1 MQLRWVLALA
11 VAISAS
17 CSRSKLDTAEKP
29 IQSAGSCD
37 PSAAAS
43 ASPTYD
49 LDEDG
54 RPPAA
59 RLCRSFDRAAVARAM
74 GWNDLEGAGTFGSP
88 RMWSCMY
95 MAINHPD
102 GAGFG
107 VTFSTEKFMDVHL
120 ETPYV
125 KRAPIGGH
133 DAVVAKHADGKF
145 VSIQVHARGITIE
158 TNANDAGL
166 PDEVEKRLAN
176 ATIALIDS
184 LALDP
189 ASVLSR

>member
-1 MQLRWVLALA
+1 MRLGSALAVA

-17 CSRSKLDTAEKP
+17 CSKSKPDSANEP
-29 IQSAGSCD
+29 IKSAGSEATQ
-37 PSAAAS
+37 PAPAA
-43 ASPTYD
+43 TD
-49 LDEDG
+49 TLDEDG

-59 RLCRSFDRAAVARAM
+59 RLCRSFDRVGVARAM
-74 GWNDLEGAGTFGSP
+74 GWKDFEGAGTFGRP
-88 RMWSCMY
+88 TFWSCMY

-107 VTFSTEKFMDVHL
+107 VTFSTESFMDVHL
-120 ETPYV
+120 DAPYV
-125 KRAPIGGH
+125 KRPPIAGH
-133 DAVVAKHADGKF
+133 DAVVAKHTSGKF

-176 ATIALIDS
+176 ATIVLIDS
-184 LALDP
+184 LTIDP
-189 ASVLSR
+189 TTVLER